1 MAKGK
6 AKKNNSAPSQP
17 RSLRSRKRDCPS
29 DETSE
34 TDATLHHQDTEGSN
48 TAVDVTMLQC
58 NQSPLQEST
67 VISTQQHQAEEQ
79 SCITKQDPATEEKHA
94 EATNVNL
101 RNVVEE
107 QEETTV
113 TRPNNDSQLE
123 GFRVHTDNVDDQ
135 EEITAEEGNR
145 SPLQTCT
152 DQLQVLLPTSEG
164 ADGSCATALEEQLG
178 AKENSQCNLERNQ
191 ETSNVYMADVK
202 EVTKEAAVGLPAKKK
217 RRMGMC
223 GLTEKERSHFL
234 QTQKREN
241 GLNTPERVE
250 LICNNTA
257 GLVPQEEIS
266 SPSLSSSLSIP
277 ASSVTE
283 QEELLKL
290 PSSHCGGNDRAE
302 TEDHMAVTTS
312 AGTSTECD
320 PGCSKVKSCE
330 AEGGTVPGDT
340 ESDPPAE
347 TELLGNE
354 EQQELQQGGAA
365 ETVAEKPQ
373 EQTKEGEY
381 GSAVVVQSPAI
392 SLYSNPTQSEGTE
405 NQDEIE
411 AAPLHVNN
419 VTRTRDEKKEELADD
434 AGDGNRAEA
443 AASFTDTQ
451 SGLLN
456 CGSGELCKAAVTP
469 SGSDRKDSKWCDP
482 DDEPGLSTLNT
493 EHPQTMDAPDPFGSG
508 YLDYVSD
515 SQLNTISLAEE
526 EVMEGEEDLGYPDC
540 PDATDLICGLIR
552 ELSSVKRSWP
562 LTESWRTCAAAAKVQ
577 RAPRV
582 EDLFQVPATLIL
594 LLVCG

>member
-6 AKKNNSAPSQP
+6 AKKNNTPSQP
-17 RSLRSRKRDCPS
+17 RSLRSTKRDCPS
-29 DETSE
+29 DETSG
-34 TDATLHHQDTEGSN
+34 TDATLHHQVIKDTEGNN

-58 NQSPLQEST
+58 NQSPLEEST
-67 VISTQQHQAEEQ
+67 GISTQQHQAEEQ
-79 SCITKQDPATEEKHA
+79 SCITKQDPVTEEKHA
-94 EATNVNL
+94 EAANVNL

-123 GFRVHTDNVDDQ
+123 GFRVHTDNVANQRGKDK

-145 SPLQTCT
+145 SPLRTCT
-152 DQLQVLLPTSEG
+152 DQLQVLLPTSEE

-178 AKENSQCNLERNQ
+178 AKENSQCDLERNQ
-191 ETSNVYMADVK
+191 ETSNVNMADIK

-241 GLNTPERVE
+241 GLNGPERVE

-283 QEELLKL
+283 QEEELLKL
-290 PSSHCGGNDRAE
+290 QSSHCGGNDRAE

-312 AGTSTECD
+312 TGTSTECD

-340 ESDPPAE
+340 KSDPPAE
-347 TELLGNE
+347 EVLLGND
-354 EQQELQQGGAA
+354 EQQEIQQGGAA
-365 ETVAEKPQ
+365 EIVAEKPQ

-392 SLYSNPTQSEGTE
+392 SFYSNPTQSEGAE
-405 NQDEIE
+405 NQDEIQ

-419 VTRTRDEKKEELADD
+419 VTRTRDEKKEELTDD

-443 AASFTDTQ
+443 AASSTDTR

-469 SGSDRKDSKWCDP
+469 SGSERKDSKWCDP
-482 DDEPGLSTLNT
+482 DDEPGPSTLNT
-493 EHPQTMDAPDPFGSG
+493 EHPQTVDTPDPFGSG

-552 ELSSVKRSWP
+552 ELSSINQKVMATHRELENLRRSDKGSKSS
-562 LTESWRTCAAAAKVQ
+562 TR
-577 RAPRV
+577 
-582 EDLFQVPATLIL
+582 
-594 LLVCG
+594 

>member
-34 TDATLHHQDTEGSN
+34 TDATLHHQVIKDTEGSN

-552 ELSSVKRSWP
+552 ELSSVNQKVMATHRELENLRRSGKGSKSS
-562 LTESWRTCAAAAKVQ
+562 TR
-577 RAPRV
+577 
-582 EDLFQVPATLIL
+582 
-594 LLVCG
+594 